1 LPRLASSAPCTP
13 TLAAVFCA
21 VSSPNATSGRN
32 ALAGISAV
40 APNDVWAAGFYV
52 NASLVYQTLAE
63 HWDGTAWSIV
73 TTPNVGPGNNLFT
86 AVTAVGPGD
95 VWAVGYYR
103 PGTSGPA
110 TPLTEHW
117 NGNGWTV
124 VATPMPPSSTTYL
137 YSVAPDPSG
146 DVFAVGISIDLPVTS
161 LGPRGHPFAL
171 QRNGGSWSVFAAATP
186 YNQAGP
192 LDVSS
197 LNAVK
202 VFSPTDVWVA
212 GDGLDYTGSTPSSPD
227 TAFIQHW
234 NGSSWTQYT
243 LPAHPNGDFL
253 VDVQGTSNDLWAVGG
268 QGQPLSST
276 QDNVLIEHWNGTVW
290 SDSGG
295 VTPDMSANLFG
306 LGYLAADNVYAVGA
320 SAYANPG
327 TTLETDHAVV
337 ERWNGT
343 SWSKVTSAD
352 PSTNDD
358 LVAIAAISAIDI
370 WTSGFM
376 TVNQAAQTLT
386 ENYSAPPAVTNVV
399 PSTGNAGN
407 SVVITGTGFSRAI
420 DVEFGATP
428 AFSFHVD
435 SDTQITAVS
444 PGHKAGVVDITVS
457 VQATSATASADQFT
471 YLLSV
476 SGAAPAAP
484 GSGAFQNRT
493 LLQPPPVPAAPPHPR
508 LMSRYVP
515 TPI

>member
-1 LPRLASSAPCTP
+1 
-13 TLAAVFCA
+13 
-21 VSSPNATSGRN
+21 
-32 ALAGISAV
+32 
-40 APNDVWAAGFYV
+40 
-52 NASLVYQTLAE
+52 
-63 HWDGTAWSIV
+63 
-73 TTPNVGPGNNLFT
+73 
-86 AVTAVGPGD
+86 
-95 VWAVGYYR
+95 
-103 PGTSGPA
+103 
-110 TPLTEHW
+110 
-117 NGNGWTV
+117 
-124 VATPMPPSSTTYL
+124 
-137 YSVAPDPSG
+137 
-146 DVFAVGISIDLPVTS
+146 
-161 LGPRGHPFAL
+161 
-171 QRNGGSWSVFAAATP
+171 VFAAATP

-386 ENYSAPPAVTNVV
+386 ENYSAPPTVTNVV

-476 SGAAPAAP
+476 SGAAPAPP